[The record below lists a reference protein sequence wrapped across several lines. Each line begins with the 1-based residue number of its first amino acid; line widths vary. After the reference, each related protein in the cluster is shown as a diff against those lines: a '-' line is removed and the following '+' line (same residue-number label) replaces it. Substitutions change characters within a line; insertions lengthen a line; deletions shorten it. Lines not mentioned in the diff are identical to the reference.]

1 MIPPGIDDESE
12 LRWLLEKAMDERHA
26 VGHDEYAN
34 IIDKWP
40 MFCGRVHSNKIG
52 SSVVCKAKG

>member
-1 MIPPGIDDESE
+1 MIPPGIDYELE

-40 MFCGRVHSNKIG
+40 MFYKI
-52 SSVVCKAKG
+52 S